1 MSSRV
6 GVETVMDALLKV
18 EGLKKYFPVKRGI
31 LGRGNEVIRAVDGV
45 QFEIRRGET
54 FGLVGESGC
63 GKSTT
68 GRLILRLIDP
78 TEGKIW
84 FRNQDITPMSRRA
97 MRPLRKALQIIFQ
110 DPYSSLNPRMT
121 VKDIIG
127 EGLNREETIRPKERE
142 ERIRDVMQKVGLRPE
157 HFGRYPHEFSGGQ
170 RQRIGIARAIILNPE
185 LVVADEPLS
194 ALDVSIQAQVINLL
208 EKLKEDLRLSYLFIS
223 HDLSVV
229 EHISDRIGVMYLGKI
244 VELALRDSLY
254 DSPKHPYTI
263 ALLSAVPVPRV
274 GSRKER
280 ILLKGDLPSPINPP
294 QGCRFHNRCNRAM
307 EICSQSEPDWK
318 EIQEEHYTACHL
330 Y

>member
-1 MSSRV
+1 
-6 GVETVMDALLKV
+6 MDALLKV

-45 QFEIRRGET
+45 QFEIGRGET

-84 FRNQDITPMSRRA
+84 FRNQDVTPMSRRA

-157 HFGRYPHEFSGGQ
+157 HFSRYPHEFSGGQ
-170 RQRIGIARAIILNPE
+170 RQRIGIARAIVLNPE

-223 HDLSVV
+223 HYLSVV

-244 VELALRDSLY
+244 VELASRDSLY

-294 QGCRFHNRCNRAM
+294 RGCRFHTRCNRAM

>member
-1 MSSRV
+1 
-6 GVETVMDALLKV
+6 MDALLKV

-45 QFEIRRGET
+45 QFEIGRRET

-84 FRNQDITPMSRRA
+84 FRNQDVTPLSRRA

-157 HFGRYPHEFSGGQ
+157 HFSRYPHEFSGGQ
-170 RQRIGIARAIILNPE
+170 RQRIGIARAIVLNPE

-208 EKLKEDLRLSYLFIS
+208 EKLKEDLGLSYLFIS

-244 VELALRDSLY
+244 VELASRDSLY

-280 ILLKGDLPSPINPP
+280 IFLKGDLPSPINPP